1 MKQLTK
7 FFLLLS
13 TLMYLTS
20 AVATAAPGDKI
31 TGTVK
36 DANGEPVVGAVVAD
50 DAKKASAVTDFDG
63 NFALSP
69 TTPGIT
75 VSCLGYATK
84 SLKVKAGQT
93 VVIILD
99 DDTTLLEDAVVV
111 GYAVQ
116 SRANLTGAVATV
128 NVETSVSGRSVP
140 DLGRGLQGAAP
151 GLTITV
157 PDAEVG
163 SDPSIK
169 IRGAIGSIEGGSSP
183 LILLDNVEIPSI
195 QVVNPDDIESVS
207 VLKDAASTSIYG
219 SRGAFGVILLTSKKG
234 AKSEKVSVSYNTILS
249 WQNMAK
255 EQRMADINGI
265 KYALDANARGK
276 DSKHTGVDYDY
287 DGVTA
292 FSYIRANMESYE
304 RSLAWREKYGKTI
317 GPNDPM
323 VYGRDWYYGAD
334 GNLYGIRTYDVYDYM
349 VAEWAPTQQHNAAI
363 NGMVGKTTFNVG
375 LGYLDESGMM
385 KSAKND
391 SYQKYNASVKLETE
405 VNKWLKVRAG
415 IMYSQ
420 RQKNYPFITDDTSYS
435 PWLYLYRWSCLMPY
449 GYDEMG
455 HELRG
460 PISEARQ
467 ANTATRRYNYTNVNI
482 GTTITPLKNWNIVA
496 DYSYSNQDY
505 IMTLPGCVFSGAS
518 YRDTPQLMLDEDG
531 NQVYVNWDGDVVPSS
546 DPDAM
551 QAYYFKY
558 LDPYEPTSDNRYFAR
573 EQENSFRHTF
583 NGYTDYTVEL
593 GEHTIKAMVGM
604 NLSTYNYTSQFTKV
618 MNLSDYQNPQ
628 FAFGTGVWTGEGS
641 AGWDS
646 QLGFFGRLNY
656 NYKERY
662 LLEANIRRDGSSK
675 FPTALKW
682 AWFPS
687 FSAAWRLIEEP
698 WMEFAKPYVSAFK
711 IRGSWG
717 SLGDQTVSSSLYIPT
732 LSTGQTEWIS
742 NGSLTSYASTPS
754 TVSAG
759 ITWQRIQTT
768 DIGLDARFLDSHIGL
783 SFDWFNR
790 DTKDMIVPTDGVNT
804 TTFGASAPKANNG
817 WLRTNGWE
825 LQIDGN
831 YRFANG
837 LGLNATFNLSDAK
850 STIMKYGDTKSLDSW
865 YVGKTY
871 GEIWGFQVDRLYQM
885 DDFVQDENGN
895 LIYRELTADD
905 TNDPNCIGKLA
916 YILKPGPNGEKPV
929 YQAYYQGG
937 SFIFGP
943 GDVKYKDVDGDGIL
957 SWGTK
962 TTDDH
967 GDWSIIGN
975 ETPRFEYSLRLGAD
989 WKGVD
994 FSVLLQ
1000 GIGSRQIWGKGPLC
1014 IAGDNVGDGAMAA
1027 AIADDYWTPENTDAF
1042 WPAPYS
1048 LSRYSNSDYNYMPND
1063 RYLLDMSYFR
1073 VKNLTI
1079 GYTLPKKWMNAVKID
1094 KVRVYFTAENFLTFD
1109 NLRGLPIDPEC
1120 VTGKSMW
1127 GSSYAQGNTGFNT
1140 PVFKTISA
1148 GLQVTF

>member
-1 MKQLTK
+1 MIALTLG
-7 FFLLLS
+7 F
-13 TLMYLTS
+13 
-20 AVATAAPGDKI
+20 AAPRAFAAQDI
-31 TGTVK
+31 NVSGTVK
-36 DANGEPVVGAVVAD
+36 DAKGEPVVGAVVAD
-50 DAKKASAVTDFDG
+50 AGYKAVATTDIDG
-63 NFALSP
+63 AFSLASSSSS
-69 TTPGIT
+69 IS
-75 VSCLGYATK
+75 VSCLGYVTK
-84 SLKVKAGQT
+84 TVKVQDGQKIT
-93 VVIILD
+93 IILE
-99 DDTTLLEDAVVV
+99 DDTTLLDDAVVV

-116 SRANLTGAVATV
+116 SKANLTGAVATV
-128 NVETSVSGRSVP
+128 DVGKGIVGRSTP
-140 DLGRGLQGAAP
+140 DVGRGLQGLAA
-151 GLTITV
+151 GLSVTV

-195 QVVNPDDIESVS
+195 QVVNAEDIESIS

-234 AKSEKVSVSYNTILS
+234 AKAEKVTVNYNAILS

-255 EQRMADINGI
+255 EQRMAEVNGI
-265 KYALDANARGK
+265 KYALDANARSK
-276 DSKHTGVDYDY
+276 DSKHTGVNYDY

-292 FSYIRANMESYE
+292 FSYIRANMDSYQ
-304 RSLAWREKYGKTI
+304 RSLEWQEKYGGKI

-323 VYGRDWYYGAD
+323 VYGRDWYYSGD
-334 GNLYGIRTYDVYDYM
+334 GNIYGIRTYDVYDYM
-349 VAEWAPTQQHNAAI
+349 VAEWTPSQQHTASI
-363 NGMVGKTTFNVG
+363 NGMIGKTTFNVG
-375 LGYLDESGMM
+375 LGYIDESGMM
-385 KSAKND
+385 KTAKND

-405 VNKWLKVRAG
+405 VKKWLTVRAG
-415 IMYSQ
+415 IMYNQ

-467 ANTATRRYNYTNVNI
+467 SNTATRRYNYTNVNV
-482 GTTITPLKNWNIVA
+482 GATITPLENWNIVA

-505 IMTLPGCVFSGAS
+505 IMTLPGSIYSGAS
-518 YRDTPQLMLDEDG
+518 YRDTPQLMIDEDG
-531 NQVYVNWDGDVVPSS
+531 NQVYVNWDGNVVPST

-573 EQENSFRHTF
+573 EHENSFRHTF
-583 NGYTDYTVEL
+583 NGYTDYSIKFRD
-593 GEHTIKAMVGM
+593 HSFKAMVGM
-604 NLSTYNYTSQFTKV
+604 NLTTYDYTSQFTKV

-656 NYKERY
+656 NYKDKY
-662 LLEANIRRDGSSK
+662 LFEANIRRDGSSK
-675 FPTALKW
+675 FPKALKW

-687 FSAAWRLIEEP
+687 FSGAWRVIEEP
-698 WMEFAKPYVSAFK
+698 WMAFAKPYVSAFK
-711 IRGSWG
+711 IRASWG

-742 NGSLTSYASTPS
+742 NGALTSYASTPS

-768 DIGLDARFLDSHIGL
+768 DIGVDARFLDSHVGV

-817 WLRTNGWE
+817 WLRTTGWE
-825 LQIDGN
+825 LQIDGD
-831 YRFANG
+831 YRFSNG
-837 LGLNATFNLSDAK
+837 LGINATFNLADAK
-850 STIMKYGDTKSLDSW
+850 STIMKYGDTKSLSSW

-871 GEIWGFQVDRLYQM
+871 GEIWGFEVDRLYQM
-885 DDFVQDENGN
+885 DDFVQDESGN
-895 LIYRELTADD
+895 LIYRELTAED
-905 TNDPNCIGKLA
+905 TDDPNCIGKLA

-937 SFIFGP
+937 SFIYGP
-943 GDVKYKDVDGDGIL
+943 GDVKYKDKDGDGKL
-957 SWGTK
+957 SYGTK

-989 WKGVD
+989 WKGFD
-994 FSVLLQ
+994 ISILFQ
-1000 GIGSRQIWGKGPLC
+1000 GVGSRQIWGKGPLC

-1042 WPAPYS
+1042 WPAAYS

-1063 RYLLDMSYFR
+1063 RYILDMSYFR
-1073 VKNLTI
+1073 VKNLTV
-1079 GYTLPKKWMNAVKID
+1079 GYTLPRKWMNAINIE
-1094 KVRVYFTAENFLTFD
+1094 KVRIYFTAENFLTFD

-1127 GSSYAQGNTGFNT
+1127 GSNYAQGNTGFNT
-1140 PVFKTISA
+1140 PVFKTVSA